1 MAKKHNQIGPKGL
14 KYSFIKI
21 LTGSDLSSRRLA
33 VMEMKGKEAGP
44 TIWLTGCIH
53 GDEVGGIV
61 IIQEVFKRLNKE
73 GLTNG
78 RVLAFPLMNPIG
90 FENNSRNLSTTK
102 EDLNRSFP
110 GQADGTMAERLA
122 NTIFSYIKNTKPNLV
137 LDLHNDWLASIPY
150 TLIDPHPGLKHKN
163 VYDQAKNFARVAG
176 FPIIDEE
183 EENLS
188 EKTELEKTL
197 SGSLL
202 QVDIPALTLEI
213 GGAYIVNEQNVTDG
227 VNAIFNI
234 LKYLKMTGPKTVQTA
249 SIKQEKIWRYSHQPE
264 CSTSGLIRFNVQAGQ
279 IVKKGDT
286 LARIYNVFGK
296 LVETLHAQKDAL
308 VLGHADSA
316 VALPGLPVVALGVDR

>member
-1 MAKKHNQIGPKGL
+1 MASKRPKIGHKGL

-44 TIWLTGCIH
+44 ILWLTGCVH

-61 IIQEVFKRLNKE
+61 IIQEVFKRLTKE
-73 GLTNG
+73 GLLTG

-90 FENNSRNLSTTK
+90 FENSSRNLSPSK

-137 LDLHNDWLASIPY
+137 LDLHNDWLASVPY
-150 TLIDPHPGLKHKN
+150 TLIDPNPGTKHKDA
-163 VYDQAKNFARVAG
+163 YDQSKTFARVAG
-176 FPIIDEE
+176 FPIVDEE
-183 EENLS
+183 EENLA
-188 EKTELEKTL
+188 EKTELIKTL

-202 QVDIPALTLEI
+202 QADIPALTLEI
-213 GGAYIVNEQNVTDG
+213 GGAYVVNEKNVADG
-227 VNAIFNI
+227 VTAIFNI
-234 LKYLKMTGPKTVQTA
+234 LEHLGMIAK
-249 SIKQEKIWRYSHQPE
+249 SIDEKKPAENKIRYYSHQPE
-264 CSTSGLIRFNVQAGQ
+264 CSESGLIRFTVEPGQ
-279 IVKKGDT
+279 LVKKGDT
-286 LARIYNVFGK
+286 LARIYNIFGK
-296 LVETLHAQKDAL
+296 LVETLSAKNDAL

-316 VALPGLPVVALGVDR
+316 VALPGLPVIALGVDK